1 MKFSK
6 LLSASIL
13 LLFGASLVSAL
24 AQDNP
29 AQASARAALEKM
41 FQSPTNS
48 PVNAAT
54 TSKTAAV
61 AAPVSAKPAGKKAG
75 AQPMTGPPL
84 PISAAKQAQLEVLLD
99 LYKAD
104 RITPADYQKQRAVI
118 LAAPN

>member
-6 LLSASIL
+6 LLSATVL

-41 FQSPTNS
+41 FQSPTNP
-48 PVNAAT
+48 PVNVAAT
-54 TSKTAAV
+54 NQIPAAV
-61 AAPVSAKPAGKKAG
+61 ASAKPADKKAG
-75 AQPMTGPPL
+75 LKPITSPAL
-84 PISAAKQAQLEVLLD
+84 PISAAKQAQLYTLLE

-104 RITPADYQKQRAVI
+104 RITPADYQKQRAAV
-118 LAAPN
+118 LAEPN